1 MRKCK
6 VIAVTNQKGGVGKT
20 TTTANVAIG
29 LERYGC
35 KVLIVD
41 FDPQGDLT
49 TSLGWKSNDA
59 LECSVSNLL
68 DAYINDKEINY
79 SSLILKH
86 KEDVDVIPANIEL
99 APSVRCSFVM
109 TIMILTWLY
118 LSLMDCL
125 AVKA

>member
-29 LERYGC
+29 LERYGY

-59 LECSVSNLL
+59 LDCSVSNLL
-68 DAYINDKEINY
+68 DAYINDKEINF

-99 APSVRCSFVM
+99 ADMDIRLVSVINREQTFTSC
-109 TIMILTWLY
+109 I
-118 LSLMDCL
+118 
-125 AVKA
+125 

>member
-1 MRKCK
+1 MDFCSILHGLQ
-6 VIAVTNQKGGVGKT
+6 IA
-20 TTTANVAIG
+20 
-29 LERYGC
+29 EYSY

-99 APSVRCSFVM
+99 AYMDIRLVSVINREQ
-109 TIMILTWLY
+109 T
-118 LSLMDCL
+118 LSSCIKQRLWISKRL
-125 AVKA
+125 IFREYP